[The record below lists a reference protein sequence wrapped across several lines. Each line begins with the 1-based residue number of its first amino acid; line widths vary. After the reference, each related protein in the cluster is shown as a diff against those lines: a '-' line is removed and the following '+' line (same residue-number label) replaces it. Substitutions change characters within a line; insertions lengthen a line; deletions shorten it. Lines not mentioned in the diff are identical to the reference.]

1 MTALAGR
8 THRGVVLVMMLVL
21 LAVMA
26 MTAALA
32 SRFALTGVAVGAAR
46 QAHTQALAAAELALR
61 YCEDQIG
68 LDSATVP
75 VQPAPDV
82 DAEWPLR
89 WQAAD
94 SWSSSAPLASTVPAA
109 LAWGD
114 AAVPADT
121 PAPQCLIEAMV
132 LPRSR
137 GADDRLGVWLV
148 TARGFSPGYAPGG
161 RGAQVWLQSVV
172 QK

>member
-1 MTALAGR
+1 MACAGR
-8 THRGVVLVMMLVL
+8 SDRGVVLVMMLVL

-32 SRFALTGVAVGAAR
+32 SRLALTGVATSAGR
-46 QAHTQALAAAELALR
+46 QAHAQALAAAELALR
-61 YCEDQIG
+61 YCEEQIG
-68 LDSATVP
+68 LASAVVP

-82 DAEWPLR
+82 DPEWPLR

-94 SWSSSAPLASTVPAA
+94 SWSGPVPLASPVPAA
-109 LAWGD
+109 LAWAN
-114 AAVPADT
+114 AAVPADA
-121 PAPQCLIEAMV
+121 PVPQCLIEAMV

-148 TARGFSPGYAPGG
+148 TARGFSPGHAPGG
-161 RGAQVWLQSVV
+161 RGAEVWLQSVV